1 MMNEKN
7 FLNVDEV
14 AAILGVSKPCA
25 YKQIKLINDEMNKK
39 GYHTV
44 AGKVNRK
51 YFCEKFYIE
60 IDLGGAA

>member
-1 MMNEKN
+1 MNEKI
-7 FLNVDEV
+7 FLNADEV
-14 AAILGVSKPCA
+14 AAILGVSRSCA
-25 YKQIKLINDEMNKK
+25 YKQIQLINSEMNQK

-60 IDLGGAA
+60 LGGAA